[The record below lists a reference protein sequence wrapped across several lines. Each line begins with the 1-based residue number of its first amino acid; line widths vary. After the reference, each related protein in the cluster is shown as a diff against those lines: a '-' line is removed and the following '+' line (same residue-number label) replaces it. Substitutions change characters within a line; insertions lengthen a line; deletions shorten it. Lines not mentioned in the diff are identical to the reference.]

1 MNCPFT
7 LQDAD
12 ETIPCY
18 YHLILQST
26 NGDLLSKNS
35 LISIAGGFWCV
46 VGLFLVVR
54 GFGMYQLADHEQH
67 STQVAII
74 LSGIAAAVIG
84 LVKGKFVLSKTAQK
98 NKTRIYE
105 LEDPVRIHQIFAK
118 PFYILIPMM
127 MGLGIL
133 LRSYNEYL
141 GGYVVVAAIYCGI
154 GMALIVSSR
163 TYWTTE
169 PTASVP
175 ENSQQNGIL

>member
-1 MNCPFT
+1 MNK
-7 LQDAD
+7 
-12 ETIPCY
+12 Y
-18 YHLILQST
+18 
-26 NGDLLSKNS
+26 S

-46 VGLFLVVR
+46 IGLFLVVR
-54 GFGMYQLADHEQH
+54 GFGMYQLAGQEQH

-74 LSGIAAAVIG
+74 LSGITAAVIG
-84 LVKGKFVLSKTAQK
+84 LVKGKFVLSKTARK

-105 LEDPVRIHQIFAK
+105 LEDPVGIHQIFAK

-133 LRSYNEYL
+133 LRTYNEYL

-169 PTASVP
+169 PTAPAP
-175 ENSQQNGIL
+175 ENSQQNGIF